1 MDHKELLKAADA
13 YLDEHWEDIVAD
25 ITKLVE
31 IPSYE
36 ELEKAAPGAPYG
48 PGPKAALEE
57 TLALAERL
65 GMEAHDVDG
74 YIGYADLPGATDT
87 QLGIIGHVDV
97 VPAGPGW
104 TIEPFQVQR
113 RDGYLLGRGT
123 LDDKGPMV
131 TALHAVKLLA
141 DLGVERPYT
150 IRCLIGANEETGLMD
165 VEYYRERFADP
176 AFVLTPDAEF
186 PVCYGEK
193 GGFNGTITSAPVED
207 PQIVDFE
214 GGVATNAVPGEAFAV
229 VRASGATLPGTD
241 RITVTEQDDGLV
253 RIDAKGKSAHA
264 SMPET
269 GVNAIGL
276 VVDYLLDQGIGNDYE
291 RRFLEF
297 LQKLLSRTDG
307 SGVGLAC
314 SDVDF
319 GPLTVI
325 GGTITIDDEHRIV
338 QTMDVRFPTSID
350 GEDITA
356 AMLRLTEPLG
366 ATFENPLLLPPFL
379 IDPDSPIIQSLLGAY
394 REVTGDDRKPFT
406 IGGGTYARE
415 FNAGSSFG
423 VEMPWLP
430 QPEWVGAMHGP
441 DEGIAEDVLKASF
454 RIYLLALYELEQLDL

>member
-1 MDHKELLKAADA
+1 MNHQELLNAADQ
-13 YLDEHWEDIVAD
+13 YLDEHWDEVVAD
-25 ITKLVE
+25 ITTLVE

-36 ELEKAAPGAPYG
+36 ELDKVAPGAPFG
-48 PGPKAALEE
+48 PGPKQALDA
-57 TLALAERL
+57 TLDLAERL
-65 GMEAHDVDG
+65 GFATGNVDG
-74 YIGYADLPGATDT
+74 YMGYADLPGQTDT

-104 TIEPFQVQR
+104 TFEPFKVTR
-113 RDGYLLGRGT
+113 KEGYLMGRGT
-123 LDDKGPMV
+123 LDDKGPLV
-131 TALHAVKLLA
+131 TVMHALKLA
-141 DLGVERPYT
+141 AGLGFDRPYT
-150 IRCLIGANEETGLMD
+150 VRFLIGANEETDLMD
-165 VEYYRERFADP
+165 VEHYRERYADP

-207 PQIVDFE
+207 PQILDFE
-214 GGVATNAVPGEAFAV
+214 GGAATNAVPGEAFAV
-229 VRASGATLPGTD
+229 VKADGAQLAGTD
-241 RITVTEQDDGLV
+241 RITVAEQSDGTV

-264 SMPET
+264 SLPDN

-276 VVDYLLDQGIGNDYE
+276 IVDYLLDNGIGNDYE
-291 RRFLEF
+291 RRFLDF
-297 LQKLLSRTDG
+297 LQKLLSHTDG

-314 SDVDF
+314 SDKDF

-325 GGTITIDDEHRIV
+325 GGTITIDSDHRIV

-350 GEDITA
+350 GDGITA
-356 AMLRLTEPLG
+356 AMLKLTEPLG

-379 IDPDSPIIQSLLGAY
+379 IDPDSPVIQALLGAY
-394 REVTGDDRKPFT
+394 REVMGDDRKPFT

-430 QPEWVGAMHGP
+430 QPEWVGGMHGP
-441 DEGIAEDVLKASF
+441 DEGMSEDQLKTAF
-454 RIYLLALYELEQLDL
+454 KIYLVALYELQQLEF

>member
-57 TLALAERL
+57 ALALAERL
-65 GMEAHDVDG
+65 GMEPHDVDG

-193 GGFNGTITSAPVED
+193 GGFNGTIT
-207 PQIVDFE
+207 
-214 GGVATNAVPGEAFAV
+214 
-229 VRASGATLPGTD
+229 
-241 RITVTEQDDGLV
+241 
-253 RIDAKGKSAHA
+253 
-264 SMPET
+264 
-269 GVNAIGL
+269 
-276 VVDYLLDQGIGNDYE
+276 
-291 RRFLEF
+291 
-297 LQKLLSRTDG
+297 
-307 SGVGLAC
+307 
-314 SDVDF
+314 
-319 GPLTVI
+319 
-325 GGTITIDDEHRIV
+325 IDDEHRIV

-350 GEDITA
+350 GEGITA

>member
-25 ITKLVE
+25 IAKLVE

-36 ELEKAAPGAPYG
+36 ELEKAAPGAPFG
-48 PGPKAALEE
+48 PGPKKALEA
-57 TLALAERL
+57 TLQLAEGL
-65 GMEAHDVDG
+65 GLEPHDVDG
-74 YIGYADLPGATDT
+74 YMGYADLPGATDT

-104 TIEPFQVQR
+104 TFEPFRMQR

-123 LDDKGPMV
+123 LDDKGPLV
-131 TALHAVKLLA
+131 TVMHAVRLLA
-141 DLGVERPYT
+141 DLGVERPCT
-150 IRCLIGANEETGLMD
+150 IRCLIGANEETDLMD
-165 VEYYRERFADP
+165 VEHYRERFADP

-214 GGVATNAVPGEAFAV
+214 GGAATNAVPGEAFAV
-229 VRASGATLPGTD
+229 VRADASLLEGTD
-241 RITVTEQDDGLV
+241 RITVAEQPDGTV
-253 RIDAKGKSAHA
+253 RLDAKGKSAHA
-264 SMPET
+264 STPES

-276 VVDYLLDQGIGNDYE
+276 IVDYLLAHGIGNDYE

-297 LQKLLSRTDG
+297 LQKLLGSTDG
-307 SGVGLAC
+307 SGVGLAT
-314 SDVDF
+314 SDKDF

-350 GEDITA
+350 GEGITA
-356 AMLRLTEPLG
+356 AMLKLTEPLG

-379 IDPDSPIIQSLLGAY
+379 VDPDSPVIQALLGAY

-430 QPEWVGAMHGP
+430 QPEWVGSMHGP
-441 DEGIAEDVLKASF
+441 DEGISEDVLKQSF
-454 RIYLLALYELEQLDL
+454 RIYLLALYELQQLDL

>member
-1 MDHKELLKAADA
+1 MDHKELLEAADA
-13 YLDEHWEDIVAD
+13 YLDEHWEAMVAD
-25 ITKLVE
+25 IAALVE
-31 IPSYE
+31 VPSYE
-36 ELEKAAPGAPYG
+36 EPEKAAPGAPFG
-48 PGPKAALEE
+48 PGPKQALEA
-57 TLALAERL
+57 TLALAGRL
-65 GMEAHDVDG
+65 GLDPHDVDG
-74 YIGYADLPGATDT
+74 YMGYADLPGATGT

-104 TIEPFQVQR
+104 TFDPFQMQR

-123 LDDKGPMV
+123 LDDKGPLV
-131 TALHAVKLLA
+131 TVMHAVRLLA

-150 IRCLIGANEETGLMD
+150 IRCLIGANEETDLMD
-165 VEYYRERFADP
+165 VEHYRERFADP

-229 VRASGATLPGTD
+229 IRADAAALAGTD
-241 RITVTEQDDGLV
+241 RITVTEQPDGLV
-253 RIDAKGKSAHA
+253 RLDAKGKSAHA

-276 VVDYLLDQGIGNDYE
+276 IVDYLLEAGIGNDYE
-291 RRFLEF
+291 RQFLGF
-297 LQKLLSRTDG
+297 LQKLLGHTDG
-307 SGVGLAC
+307 SGVGLAT
-314 SDVDF
+314 SDADF

-350 GEDITA
+350 GEGITA

-379 IDPDSPIIQSLLGAY
+379 IDPDSPIIQALLGAY

-441 DEGIAEDVLKASF
+441 DEGISEDVLKATF
-454 RIYLLALYELEQLDL
+454 RIYLLALYELQQLDL